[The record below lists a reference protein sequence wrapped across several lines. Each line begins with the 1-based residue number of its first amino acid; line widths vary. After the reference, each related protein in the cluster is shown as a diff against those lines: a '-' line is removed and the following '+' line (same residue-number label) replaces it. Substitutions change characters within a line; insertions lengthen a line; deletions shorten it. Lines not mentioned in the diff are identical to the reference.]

1 MSRILGVYAMSG
13 PSSKVST
20 TYLVG
25 SGTVVG
31 VGAAAA
37 AAAAGAGPPGV
48 GGLAGDFPAAT
59 TTVPITAL
67 TSIRTAQPTMRF
79 PVRVKRNCMFPQ
91 GGWVVHCLRVT
102 LKHL

>member
-1 MSRILGVYAMSG
+1 MSRIRGVYARSG

-31 VGAAAA
+31 GGAAAA
-37 AAAAGAGPPGV
+37 VAGAGRPGV
-48 GGLAGDFPAAT
+48 DGWAGDFPAAT